1 MALIH
6 FVKLGG
12 LSMKTKCF
20 KYSFVLIILDILF
33 LFRLSFAFE
42 VSFIDVPVRA
52 VVLEVSKLSKQNYVY
67 NGGDLRMT
75 WVQKDLNRESFSDEF
90 SRALNVY
97 DLQAIKKDKFISIRP
112 VHHIPSKD
120 SLVVIRPDWLSA
132 RSVVDGLKE
141 IYSETDTIK
150 ISGGENEIVISGAVD
165 DVSFIAETIRKSDSP
180 TYSEIIRLPIK
191 NIPLKQM
198 KEILVS
204 FVELQKYCIPDYWTR
219 SIIYKGRSENLIILK
234 NLISVVD
241 VPQLDKYSE
250 EVVYL
255 NTVLAESVV
264 PIVEQAYSDINIKIV
279 SPSKIVLFGDSGN
292 VASAKEFIGKFD
304 GAGVQVKV
312 DCIIASLSD
321 TSFKELGMRLGY
333 VGDNY
338 SLDIN
343 ESLSTF
349 FDPTILLSYVAD
361 IYQIDVSAVD
371 NVSKGEIISQPQL
384 TVMNGQS
391 AEILV
396 GQNIPIVTSRK
407 QRENVGDYDA
417 VEVERVDIGVKLII
431 KPEVQGDFIKLKVYQ
446 EISSISNEEQGV
458 DVTTDKKMIDSTVL
472 VADGQTIILGGVKS
486 VEESEYKEKIPLLG
500 DIPFIGGFL
509 FSYKTNKGVNRNL
522 VISIRPQIMR
532 PVKGV

>member
-1 MALIH
+1 
-6 FVKLGG
+6 
-12 LSMKTKCF
+12 MKTKC
-20 KYSFVLIILDILF
+20 SRNILLTFIFILF
-33 LFRLSFAFE
+33 FNNAHAFD

-52 VVLEVSKLSKQNYVY
+52 VVLEVSKLSRQNYVY

-75 WVQKDLNRESFSDEF
+75 WVQSGLDRESFSEQF
-90 SRALNVY
+90 GKALNVY
-97 DLQAIKKDKFISIRP
+97 DLQATKKEKFIYVRP
-112 VHHIPSKD
+112 VNQTVSKN
-120 SLVVIRPDWLSA
+120 SLVVIHPEWLNA
-132 RSVVDGLKE
+132 TSVVDGLRDVYVE
-141 IYSETDTIK
+141 SRTIK
-150 ISGGENEIVISGAVD
+150 ISGGEGVIILSGAVD
-165 DVSFIAETIRKSDSP
+165 DVSFIADTIRNSDKP

-219 SIIYKGRSENLIILK
+219 SFIYKGRADKLLILK
-234 NLISVVD
+234 NLIRLVD

-250 EVVYL
+250 EVIYL
-255 NTVLAESVV
+255 NTVLSESVV
-264 PIVEQAYSDINIKIV
+264 PIIEQAYSDINIKIV
-279 SPSKIVLFGDSGN
+279 SPSKIVLFGDSGI
-292 VASAKEFIGKFD
+292 VANAKDFIRKFD

-338 SLDIN
+338 NLDIN
-343 ESLSTF
+343 QSLSTF

-361 IYQIDVSAVD
+361 IYEVDFAAVD

-384 TVMNGQS
+384 TVMNGQT

-407 QRENVGDYDA
+407 QRENIGDYDA
-417 VEVERVDIGVKLII
+417 VEVERIDIGVKLII
-431 KPEVQGDFIKLKVYQ
+431 KPEVQGDFIKLKIYQ

-472 VADGQTIILGGVKS
+472 VADGQTLILGGVKS

-522 VISIRPQIMR
+522 VISIRPQIIR